1 MVREIVIYP
10 DAILREKTIPVT
22 KIDKEILTL
31 VDDMVETMLKKDGI
45 GLAVNQVGSR
55 HRIFV
60 LNTTPHD
67 ETPTPV
73 VFLNPAILDADGEMM
88 EEEGCLSFPGLYLHI
103 PRSRNVR
110 VRAKSLYNEEL
121 VYDAQELLARAIQH
135 EIDHLDGV
143 AFIDRAVPDEQA
155 TVEEYFRQKSKE
167 AS

>member
-1 MVREIVIYP
+1 MIREIVIYP
-10 DAILREKTIPVT
+10 NAILRERTIPVAQ
-22 KIDKEILTL
+22 INKEILAL
-31 VDDMVETMLKKDGI
+31 VDDMIETMLKKDGI
-45 GLAVNQVGSR
+45 GLAANQVGSR

-67 ETPTPV
+67 ETPSPV
-73 VFLNPAILDADGEMM
+73 VFVNPAILDADGEMN

-103 PRSRNVR
+103 PRSRIVR
-110 VRAKSLYNEEL
+110 VRAKSLYNEDL

-143 AFIDRAVPDEQA
+143 VFIDRAVPEEQT
-155 TVEEYFRQKSKE
+155 TVQDYFEQKSKE